1 MRMEAAAG
9 RDELISRYAQSADG
23 IIYHTVQFCDNY
35 SYEYAWLKNVLNR
48 PMLQL
53 ETDYTKQSYGQ
64 VLTRIEAFL
73 ESLTPTGPSKSPKR
87 KDITETMYVMG
98 IDSGS
103 TSTNAVIMNENR
115 EIVARQCTDRG

>member
-1 MRMEAAAG
+1 MPG
-9 RDELISRYAQSADG
+9 SVDG

-35 SYEYAWLKNVLNR
+35 SYEYAWLKKVLPG

-73 ESLTPTGPSKSPKR
+73 ESLAPGKREETCRTPKERRRDNVCNG
-87 KDITETMYVMG
+87 
-98 IDSGS
+98 
-103 TSTNAVIMNENR
+103 N
-115 EIVARQCTDRG
+115 

>member
-1 MRMEAAAG
+1 MRKYILEPGQILTGYTRGLLSQFPCMRMEAAAG

-53 ETDYTKQSYGQ
+53 IK
-64 VLTRIEAFL
+64 L
-73 ESLTPTGPSKSPKR
+73 
-87 KDITETMYVMG
+87 
-98 IDSGS
+98 
-103 TSTNAVIMNENR
+103 
-115 EIVARQCTDRG
+115 